1 MLVAQTE
8 KYLRLMP
15 SLLAAGLMLSYTAA
29 NGANNKAIRLSQ
41 THVFFGKCQ
50 LILAPKGFRMENK
63 GRLHFTVVAKA
74 PEWKVTIFR
83 DDDKVY
89 ISESLAQFEESG
101 LASQMLVKRQDKYY
115 LGNNRKSELEFC
127 GKKLV
132 RLTGKFKTVKYMPLN
147 GLPPQIER
155 LVYAAYKTPTNG
167 GISTGFSRVC
177 KSEDFIS
184 GMSVRGSIETVLETD
199 KIEDISIG
207 ANSFDPPSGYKLA
220 KSVREVVAGESTRD
234 KNADFGVLF

>member
-1 MLVAQTE
+1 MCC
-8 KYLRLMP
+8 
-15 SLLAAGLMLSYTAA
+15 SAA
-29 NGANNKAIRLSQ
+29 NSANNKAIRLSQ
-41 THVFFGKCQ
+41 SHLFFGKC
-50 LILAPKGFRMENK
+50 LMTVAPEGFRLENK

-74 PEWKVTIFR
+74 PRWQVTIFR

-89 ISESLAQFEESG
+89 ITESLAQFEESG

-115 LGNNRKSELEFC
+115 SGQNRKSEIQFC
-127 GKKLV
+127 GRKLV

-155 LVYAAYKTPTNG
+155 LVYAAYKTSTNG

-177 KSEDFIS
+177 KSEGFIS
-184 GMSVRGSIETVLETD
+184 GISVRGTIETVLKTD
-199 KIEDISIG
+199 KIEDITIG
-207 ANSFDPPSGYKLA
+207 AHAFDSPTGYKLA

-234 KNADFGVLF
+234 RNADFGVLF